1 MDTLGIL
8 RKRIGEMEELPAMSY
23 TVRLVS
29 QQTAKYNDSTI
40 TELTDTI
47 LQDFALTNK
56 ILKMVNT
63 AYYIKSQ
70 FSGKITTISR
80 AVYVLGL
87 DHIRNAALS
96 MVLFEN
102 LKNKSLAKELKNTL
116 ITTYISSIISR
127 ELAKIVD
134 KEKCEESFLCAM
146 FYDLGKIITTFYM
159 PDESK
164 LIKDLISQKR
174 LDDKTASSEVLGM
187 SYERIGIALGKDWH
201 LSQQVVYCMH
211 RLPHV
216 KLAKPESHMDFLRCF
231 VSFADELCSIIL
243 LFYSNHEGWMA
254 SLEKL
259 IKRYSNCFNVSPER
273 VIEILIL
280 AIDEVTVYGKNFGF
294 DADDNNFV
302 KISRQLLSAKGFTG
316 TVTTGAPGITGATGV
331 TGYPDNYATAPQSRE
346 YEDIGGIQVLDW
358 NMAMSYARET
368 TESILN
374 RGILEVATGLL
385 EDLTLN
391 DILRMVIEV
400 MFRGLNCSRIIIL
413 IIDPKENVMEG
424 RFGFGENVFTI
435 IKNFRYAV
443 DLGAN
448 DVFNMAL
455 SRGADLLV
463 KNVNDKR
470 IATKLPEWF
479 MNLIEAET
487 FMIMPLRVGKMPIGL
502 LYMDKPFA
510 GDLQIAPTVLHCLK
524 TLRDQ
529 AILAIKQKTK

>member
-1 MDTLGIL
+1 MDKLGIL
-8 RKRIGEMEELPAMSY
+8 RKKIGEMEELPAMSY
-23 TVRLVS
+23 TVKLVS
-29 QQTAKYNDSTI
+29 RQTAKYNDSTI

-56 ILKMVNT
+56 ILRMVNT
-63 AYYIKSQ
+63 VYYIKSQ

-87 DHIRNAALS
+87 EHIRNAALS

-102 LKNKSLAKELKNTL
+102 LKNKSLAKELKNNYM
-116 ITTYISSIISR
+116 TTYVSSIISR

-146 FYDLGKIITTFYM
+146 FYDLGKIITTYYM

-164 LIKDLISQKR
+164 LIKDLVSKKG
-174 LDDKTASSEVLGM
+174 LDDKTASAEVLGI
-187 SYERIGIALGKDWH
+187 SYERIGITLAKDWH
-201 LSQQVVYCMH
+201 LSQQIVHCMH
-211 RLPHV
+211 RQPHV
-216 KLAKPESHMDFLRCF
+216 KLAKPDNPMDLLRCF
-231 VSFADELCSIIL
+231 VSFAGELCSTIL
-243 LFYSNHEGWMA
+243 SFHSNHVGWMA
-254 SLEKL
+254 SLENL
-259 IKRYSNCFNVSPER
+259 IKRYSNCFSVSPEKM
-273 VIEILIL
+273 IEILKL
-280 AIDEVTVYGKNFGF
+280 AIDEVTVYGQNFDF
-294 DADDNNFV
+294 DADDNSFV
-302 KISRQLLSAKGFTG
+302 KISRQLLSSTGFTSATNT
-316 TVTTGAPGITGATGV
+316 TVIPDYAPMAT
-331 TGYPDNYATAPQSRE
+331 RE

-358 NMAMSYARET
+358 NMAMSDARET

-374 RGILEVATGLL
+374 RGILEVATALL

-400 MFRGLNCSRIIIL
+400 MFRGMHCSRIIIL
-413 IIDPKENVMEG
+413 IRNPKESVMEG

-435 IKNFRYAV
+435 IKNFRFIT
-443 DLGAN
+443 DLGA
-448 DVFNMAL
+448 DDIFNMAL
-455 SRGADLLV
+455 SRGSDLLV

-479 MNLIEAET
+479 MNLIDSET
-487 FMIMPLRVGKMPIGL
+487 FMIMPIRIGKMPIGL
-502 LYMDKPFA
+502 IYMDKPFA

-524 TLRDQ
+524 MLRDQ